1 MIQVSGLPFG
11 EGFDTN
17 SFLLAGS
24 LFLVSLFL
32 VQILWVY
39 RNRSSG
45 TREVRAADTDTEG
58 ADAADDTRMV
68 VCPECSQPTEAE
80 YRYCR
85 HCASDTGRSYV
96 GSRGEG
102 GSKGSG
108 ML

>member
-45 TREVRAADTDTEG
+45 TREVRAADTDTE
-58 ADAADDTRMV
+58 DAEDTRMV